1 MKYTLS
7 ALLILFF
14 LNLSAQTTEVELI
27 PDGIIFPRMNTN
39 QRNALNA
46 VPGQCIYN
54 TNSKAI
60 ECYDGTSWSGSA
72 SSTPASIVD
81 GDGDTGIS
89 VEQNADDDLIRFSV
103 SSIEGMQFDG
113 QTLQFLNTGQSV
125 FIGENS
131 GVSDDLSDNRN
142 TFVGSLSGQANTSGT
157 QNVAVGHQAMKDNV
171 TGSNNV
177 AIGQQALQKNKNSNN
192 IAIGFNA
199 ARDNSTGVK
208 NTIVGG
214 FSGFINQSGSE
225 NTIVG
230 YEAGRNTSTTS
241 SGNVMI
247 GHQAGMNEAGND
259 RLYIA
264 NDDTDEPLL
273 YGEFDTE
280 KLIANG
286 TFEATET
293 IKVGH
298 NFNSAQPGTI
308 RFNPN
313 TNDFEGWNGSYW
325 LSLTRTMQE
334 GGGVTDI
341 NGFTYRT
348 VIIGT
353 QEWMAQNLR
362 VLSYNDGNAIASTPN
377 NTDWSNLTTGGWSQ
391 YNNDPSNGSTYGLL
405 YNWYAVDTG
414 NLCPSGWHVPS
425 KSEYNM
431 LANAL
436 GGVQNAGSKMKEIGI
451 AHWISPNS
459 AATNESGFTALPGG
473 RRLSSGSFSSLTTA
487 AYFWASGTQFA
498 GNGDHHLITSSNND
512 LFGSNVAYNTGQS
525 VRCVRN

>member
-7 ALLILFF
+7 AFLILFF

-27 PDGIIFPRMNTN
+27 PDGIVFPRMNTN
-39 QRNALNA
+39 QRNALSA
-46 VPGQCIYN
+46 VQGQCIYN

-60 ECYDGTSWSGSA
+60 ECYNGTSWSGSA
-72 SSTPASIVD
+72 SSTPSSIVD
-81 GDGDTGIS
+81 NDGDTGIS
-89 VEQNADDDLIRFSV
+89 VEQNVDDDLIRFTV
-103 SSIEGMQFDG
+103 SSTEGMQFDG
-113 QTLQFLNTGQSV
+113 QTLQFVNTGQSV

-131 GVSDDLSDNRN
+131 GVSDDLSDNKN

-208 NTIVGG
+208 NTIIGG
-214 FSGFINQSGSE
+214 FSGFINQSGNE
-225 NTIVG
+225 NTMIG
-230 YEAGRNTSTTS
+230 YEAGRNTNTTS

-293 IKVGH
+293 IKVGT
-298 NFNSAQPGTI
+298 NFNSPEPGTI

-313 TNDFEGWNGSYW
+313 NSDFEGWNGSYW
-325 LSLTRTMQE
+325 LSLTRVMQE
-334 GGGVTDI
+334 GGGVTDV
-341 NGFTYRT
+341 NNTTYRT
-348 VIIGT
+348 VIIGA
-353 QEWMAQNLR
+353 QEWMAENLR

-391 YNNDPSNGSTYGLL
+391 YDNGPSNGATYGLL
-405 YNWYAVDTG
+405 YNWYAVDSG
-414 NLCPSGWHVPS
+414 KLCPSGWHVPS
-425 KSEYNM
+425 RTEFNT
-431 LANAL
+431 LRNAL
-436 GGVQNAGSKMKEIGI
+436 GSFEYAGSKMKETGTE
-451 AHWISPNS
+451 HWASPNS
-459 AATNESGFTALPGG
+459 GATNESGFTALGAG
-473 RRLSSGSFSSLTTA
+473 RRRSDGIFSSLNSA
-487 AYFWASGTQFA
+487 AYFWASGSQFP
-498 GNGDHHLITSSNND
+498 GNGDHTTLLLTSSE

-525 VRCVRN
+525 VRCVKN